1 MKKFLALL
9 LALSMAFALVACGGK
24 EDEPADDKKD
34 DQQTEQKQDEQTPA
48 DDNKDEE
55 KPADGAIEIALVTDV
70 GNIDDKS
77 FNQGAWEGVVN
88 YATANNITYDYFR
101 PSEDSDAAR
110 IETIGTAVEKGAK
123 VVVCPGFLFETSV
136 FEVQSKY
143 PDVQFLLL
151 DGTPHSVDYT
161 DSTCASNTA
170 CILYKEEQAGF
181 LAGYAAVQNGYRK
194 LGFMGG
200 KEVPAVVRFGYG
212 FVQGVDAA
220 AKDLGVEGDIELKY
234 WYSGEFSPND
244 AIKTKA
250 AGWYTDG
257 TEVIFA
263 SGGGIYVSICAAANE
278 AGAKVIGV
286 DRDQSY
292 DDASIITSATKAL
305 TPSVELAL
313 TNLYENGGK
322 WGADYAG
329 KTVVLGAAENCVGL
343 PTDTWSME
351 NYTVE
356 QYNELFAKIVSGE
369 ITVSNDT
376 QNAPE
381 VSINVDYNA

>member
-24 EDEPADDKKD
+24 DEKPADDVNKDQQSEQAPADDK
-34 DQQTEQKQDEQTPA
+34 Q
-48 DDNKDEE
+48 DEE

-123 VVVCPGFLFETSV
+123 VVVCPGFLFEGAI
-136 FEVQSKY
+136 FEVQNKY

-151 DGTPHSVDYT
+151 DGTPHNVDYT
-161 DSTCASNTA
+161 DFTCNSNVA

-181 LAGYAAVQNGYRK
+181 MAGYAAVQNGYRK

-200 KEVPAVVRFGYG
+200 KNVPAVVRFGYG
-212 FVQGVDAA
+212 FVQGVNAA
-220 AKDLGVEGDIELKY
+220 AVELGVESEIDVKY
-234 WYSGEFSPND
+234 CYTDTFSPED
-244 AIKTKA
+244 SIKTKA

-263 SGGGIYVSICAAANE
+263 SGGGIYLSICAAANE

-322 WGADYAG
+322 WGTDYAG
-329 KTVVLGAAENCVGL
+329 QTVVLGAAENCVGL

-356 QYNELFAKIVSGE
+356 QYNELFAKVVSGE

-376 QNAPE
+376 ENAPE
-381 VSINVDYNA
+381 VTVNVDYNA